1 MYKIVLFLILFLS
14 CVFPQDAAVLPVP
27 DAGLEEFADSVVTI
41 GEVSVVGKKAQE
53 IIKPQS
59 ISGAELER
67 LNSLSVADALRY
79 FSGVQ
84 IKDYGGIGGIKTVNI
99 RSMGTNHVGVFYN
112 GMQLG
117 NAQNGQVDLGRYSLD
132 NVEEISLYNGQK
144 SDIFQSAKDFST
156 SSAIYITTKR
166 PRFKSDE
173 RFHFTGQFRTGSF
186 GLVNPSILWE
196 QKLTD
201 KMYLSANME
210 YTNANGRY
218 KFRYKRLQLDGAVAY
233 DTTAVRHNGDVEA
246 LRTEAS
252 LYGFIPDGK
261 WSING
266 YFYTS
271 ERGIPGAIVNNVFRH
286 GERQWDK
293 AAFGQGAFEKK
304 FSDLYEMKIA
314 GKFAWDYS
322 NFLRDDPKELY
333 LNNHYYQQEIYL
345 SVANLF
351 NINDWW
357 KVSASFD
364 GQMNKMNADLTDF
377 AYPIRWTELA
387 SIATSFNFDKV
398 NVQANLL
405 GTFI

>member
-1 MYKIVLFLILFLS
+1 MNKIVLFLILFLF

-27 DAGLEEFADSVVTI
+27 DAGLEEFADSVVAI

-293 AAFGQGAFEKK
+293 AAFGQGASLI
-304 FSDLYEMKIA
+304 FSISMTG
-314 GKFAWDYS
+314 GKCQ
-322 NFLRDDPKELY
+322 R
-333 LNNHYYQQEIYL
+333 H
-345 SVANLF
+345 
-351 NINDWW
+351 
-357 KVSASFD
+357 
-364 GQMNKMNADLTDF
+364 LTV
-377 AYPIRWTELA
+377 
-387 SIATSFNFDKV
+387 K
-398 NVQANLL
+398 
-405 GTFI
+405 